1 MAIVYDANQL
11 ETYMTQAAQISP
23 DHPIYLDKFLEGA
36 IEVDLDALCD
46 GTDVYIGGV
55 MEHIEMAGIHSGD
68 SACVIPP
75 YSLSEGIVNT
85 LQDIA
90 AKLALRLGVKGLL
103 NIQFAI
109 VFVERSRSYL
119 ANSLS

>member
-1 MAIVYDANQL
+1 
-11 ETYMTQAAQISP
+11 
-23 DHPIYLDKFLEGA
+23 
-36 IEVDLDALCD
+36 
-46 GTDVYIGGV
+46 
-55 MEHIEMAGIHSGD
+55 MAGIHSGD

-90 AKLALRLGVKGLL
+90 SKLALRLGVKGLL

-109 VFVERSRSYL
+109 KDQVVYVIEANPRASRTVPFVSKATGVPLGEGCCAHHGRRKACPSGASCAQNRP
-119 ANSLS
+119 